1 MSNSWRVTGFAS
13 SSALCLFLSIVSHL
27 TTAGTDWAGSVSL
40 ASLLVVHSLSIS
52 PSRWFLTSEL
62 SPVYHMSWCVSLA
75 SAAVW
80 GPALVSVMLF
90 PYASKVN
97 VDGQATCLVSQYFYI
112 FLNQYR
118 CVSFTFQNQ
127 VK

>member
-1 MSNSWRVTGFAS
+1 MSDSWRVAGFAS

-97 VDGQATCLVSQYFYI
+97 VDGQASLNISTFSSINIDVS
-112 FLNQYR
+112 L
-118 CVSFTFQNQ
+118 
-127 VK
+127 